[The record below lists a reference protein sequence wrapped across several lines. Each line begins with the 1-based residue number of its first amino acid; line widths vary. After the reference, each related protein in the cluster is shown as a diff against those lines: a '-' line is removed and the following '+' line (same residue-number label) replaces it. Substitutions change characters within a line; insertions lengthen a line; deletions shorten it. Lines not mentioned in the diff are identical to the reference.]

1 MTAAQIWFLVIIIL
15 NTIVCVL
22 FVIWGYFQQLYD
34 EDSAKKQS
42 QMTMPGYYLQAIVM
56 FLCPVVG
63 PLFFLVAHLI
73 YAYFLKDG
81 ADLADVIFGKDKV
94 KAPRKAEEE
103 VEKNRVP
110 LEEALAVSDRQSLR
124 GLMLDVVRGDVN
136 KSLASI
142 NLALNSEDSETSHYA
157 ATVMRDSLN
166 DFRQAVTKKYNAFKE
181 DYVEPEEYACDLIE
195 YMNEIL
201 FQDVFPEMEQRDFV
215 HKMDEACSFL
225 YADEEYQERL
235 TIQYVEWVG
244 LLCLKLQEYDR
255 VCFWC
260 EVAKHLFPGELAT
273 YTMQLKL
280 YFKLE
285 DREKFFGVL
294 GELKKAEVVIDRE
307 TLELIRIFN

>member
-1 MTAAQIWFLVIIIL
+1 MTTAEIWFLVILIL
-15 NTIVCVL
+15 NTIICVL

-34 EDSAKKQS
+34 DDSEKKQT
-42 QMTMPGYYLQAIVM
+42 QMTMPGYYIQALIM
-56 FLCPVVG
+56 FVCPVIG
-63 PLFFLVAHLI
+63 PLFFITAQVI

-81 ADLADVIFGKDKV
+81 VDLEDVIFGKDKV

-103 VEKNRVP
+103 VERNRVP

-124 GLMLDVVRGDVN
+124 GLMLDVVRGDVK

-166 DFRQAVTKKYNAFKE
+166 DFRQTSQEMYNKFKE
-181 DYVEPEEYACDLIE
+181 DYVEPEERACELIE

-201 FQDVFPEMEQRDFV
+201 CQEVFPEMEQKGFV
-215 HKMDEACSFL
+215 TMMDEACSFL
-225 YADEEYQERL
+225 YSDEEYRSKL
-235 TIQYVEWVG
+235 TIQYVEWVAM
-244 LLCLKLQEYDR
+244 LLLKLRTYDR
-255 VCFWC
+255 VQFWC
-260 EVAKHLFPGELAT
+260 NVAKEMFPTELAT

-280 YFKLE
+280 YFSME
-285 DREKFFGVL
+285 NRERFFEVMN
-294 GELKKAEVVIDRE
+294 ELKKADVVIDRE

>member
-1 MTAAQIWFLVIIIL
+1 MTTAEIWFLVILIL
-15 NTIVCVL
+15 NTIICVL

-34 EDSAKKQS
+34 DDSEKKQT
-42 QMTMPGYYLQAIVM
+42 QMTMPGYYIQALIM
-56 FLCPVVG
+56 FVCPVIG
-63 PLFFLVAHLI
+63 PLFFITAQVI

-81 ADLADVIFGKDKV
+81 VDLEDVIFGKDKV

-103 VEKNRVP
+103 VERNRVP

-124 GLMLDVVRGDVN
+124 GLMLDVVRGDVK

-166 DFRQAVTKKYNAFKE
+166 DFRQTSQEMYNKFKE
-181 DYVEPEEYACDLIE
+181 DYVEPEERACELIE

-201 FQDVFPEMEQRDFV
+201 CQEVFPEMEQKGFV
-215 HKMDEACSFL
+215 TMMDEACSFL
-225 YADEEYQERL
+225 YSDEEYRSKL
-235 TIQYVEWVG
+235 TIQYVEWVAM
-244 LLCLKLQEYDR
+244 LLLKLRTYDR
-255 VCFWC
+255 VQFWC
-260 EVAKHLFPGELAT
+260 NVAKEMFPTELAT

-280 YFKLE
+280 YFSME
-285 DREKFFGVL
+285 NRERFFEVMN
-294 GELKKAEVVIDRE
+294 ELKKADIVIDRE

>member
-1 MTAAQIWFLVIIIL
+1 MTTAGILFLVILIL

-22 FVIWGYFQQLYD
+22 FVIWGHFQQLRD
-34 EDSAKKQS
+34 EDQEKQNK
-42 QMTMPGYYLQAIVM
+42 MTLPGYYLQAVVM
-56 FLCPVVG
+56 LFCPVIG
-63 PLFFLVAHLI
+63 PLFFFVAHLI
-73 YAYFLKDG
+73 YTYFLKNG
-81 ADLADVIFGKDKV
+81 PDLEDVIFGKDKV

-103 VEKNRVP
+103 VERNRVP

-215 HKMDEACSFL
+215 HKMDEACKFL
-225 YADEEYQERL
+225 YSDEEYRARL

-244 LLCLKLQEYDR
+244 LLTLKLREYDR
-255 VCFWC
+255 VRFWC
-260 EVAKHLFPGELAT
+260 EVAKELFPAELAT

-280 YFKLE
+280 FFKLE
-285 DREKFFGVL
+285 DRENFFRVL
-294 GELKKAEVVIDRE
+294 GELKSADVVIDRE

>member
-1 MTAAQIWFLVIIIL
+1 MTSAEIWFIVILIL
-15 NTIVCVL
+15 NTIVCAL
-22 FVIWGYFQQLYD
+22 FVVWGYFQQLYD
-34 EDSAKKQS
+34 DDSAKKQT
-42 QMTMPGYYLQAIVM
+42 QMTMPGYYIQALIM
-56 FLCPVVG
+56 FICPVIG
-63 PLFFLVAHLI
+63 PLFFISAQVI

-103 VEKNRVP
+103 VERNRVP
-110 LEEALAVSDRQSLR
+110 LEEALAISDRQSLR

-166 DFRQAVTKKYNAFKE
+166 DFRQHSQEMYNRFKE
-181 DYVEPEEYACDLIE
+181 DYVEPEERACELIE

-201 FQDVFPEMEQRDFV
+201 CQEVFPEMEQRGFV
-215 HKMDEACSFL
+215 NMMDEACAFL
-225 YADEEYQERL
+225 YGDDEYRGKL
-235 TIQYVEWVG
+235 TIQYVEWVAM
-244 LLCLKLQEYDR
+244 LLLKLRSYDR
-255 VCFWC
+255 VQFWC
-260 EVAKHLFPGELAT
+260 NVAKEMFPVELAT

-280 YFKLE
+280 YFSME
-285 DREKFFGVL
+285 NRERFFEVM
-294 GELKKAEVVIDRE
+294 GELKAADVVIDRE